1 MPDCI
6 FCKIVKGEVPAFKV
20 YEDDAVVAFL
30 DINPGTRG
38 QVVVAPKKHV
48 QGIHELS
55 PGETGDVFKAVRLI
69 VLGLSQSLGCEGV
82 NVIYS
87 LGAKAGQRSDHMIVY
102 LIPRYEDDKVI
113 VHWEPKRAE
122 ESDLKSTAQA
132 IKGAIKA
139 IPEQVSAPK
148 PKVVEEP
155 VEEEPEEVVEQEP
168 RVPGY

>member
-6 FCKIVKGEVPAFKV
+6 FCSIAQGQTPSFKV

-30 DINPGTRG
+30 DINPGNKG

-55 PGETGDVFKAVRLI
+55 PAETGSVFKAVRLI
-69 VLGLSQSLGCEGV
+69 VLGISQSLGCEGV

-87 LGAKAGQRSDHMIVY
+87 LGARAGQRSDHMIIY

-113 VHWEPKRAE
+113 IHWEPKRAE
-122 ESDLKSTAQA
+122 EAELKSTAQA
-132 IKGAIKA
+132 IKGAIKS
-139 IPEQVSAPK
+139 IPERVSAPK
-148 PKVVEEP
+148 PKVVKEQP
-155 VEEEPEEVVEQEP
+155 REPEEVVEEEP
-168 RVPGY
+168 RVPDY